1 MFQAKLRGWRR
12 LAAGLV
18 LVPGLTGVGA
28 DALGL
33 VGRAAGQERP
43 AANGRADEARDL
55 MRRAREAYDAQ
66 NYGLARELAEK
77 ARALRA
83 PAAFLRVASAVRDG
97 GLGGGASSAAG
108 VDLRP

>member
-33 VGRAAGQERP
+33 VSRAAGQDRP
-43 AANGRADEARDL
+43 ASSSRADEARDL
-55 MRRAREAYDAQ
+55 MRRAQEAHAAQ
-66 NYGLARELAEK
+66 NFGLARELAEK

-83 PAAFLRVASAVRDG
+83 PAAFYDDQPTYFAKLTAFLRKFR
-97 GLGGGASSAAG
+97 
-108 VDLRP
+108 